1 TKNIGRKRERA
12 QAFHDMGDETSEVD
26 MEFDWADETLH
37 AEYGRRWLR
46 RLLESRGEDPESWP
60 DVLARC
66 ERLVGG
72 RIARATPEG
81 LERIRRCADAL
92 VAAAEGAAAR

>member
-1 TKNIGRKRERA
+1 
-12 QAFHDMGDETSEVD
+12 MGDATSETD

-60 DVLARC
+60 GVLARC
-66 ERLVGG
+66 ERLVEE
-72 RIARATPEG
+72 RVARATPED
-81 LERIRRCADAL
+81 LVRIRSCADAL
-92 VAAAEGAAAR
+92 VAAAERAAGS